1 MIEHL
6 VPALQVS
13 VLRPYWRKLLLP
25 GRDIGQ

>member
-13 VLRPYWRKLLLP
+13 VLRPYWRKLLFTQP
-25 GRDIGQ
+25 RRK